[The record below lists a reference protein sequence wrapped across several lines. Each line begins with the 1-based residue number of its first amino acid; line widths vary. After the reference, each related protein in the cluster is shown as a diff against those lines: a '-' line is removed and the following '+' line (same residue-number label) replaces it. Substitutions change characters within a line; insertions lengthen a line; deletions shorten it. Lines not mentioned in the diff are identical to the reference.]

1 MQCAALELNGQ
12 IILSGILFTWTEWR
26 GSHLYNSMQDI
37 INEIFAKKERDT
49 QSNEG
54 LILFMIVPDIK
65 QMSHG
70 FWVPIFPLD
79 WKKW

>member
-1 MQCAALELNGQ
+1 
-12 IILSGILFTWTEWR
+12 
-26 GSHLYNSMQDI
+26 MQDI
-37 INEIFAKKERDT
+37 INEIFAKKKGDN

-70 FWVPIFPLD
+70 FCVPIFPLD
-79 WKKW
+79 RKKW